1 VKSIKD
7 VFTASSETSCVNS
20 DTEQSRPAVIFRRH
34 GLNSVTGDQPGFTL
48 LELLV
53 AITVFTFIAAAAY
66 TGLRSV
72 LFNQAAIEVE
82 SKRFAEIQM
91 AFYILAQDI
100 QQAAPRPVKDEYG
113 DSQPALKSDDL
124 DDNILQL
131 TRTGWDNPLGQ
142 QRTTLQRLAYRL
154 ENGQLIR
161 LYWDTLDRSGIS
173 EPRQI
178 ILLEGVQSVAVRF
191 LDTENTWQTQWPL
204 PENPGGD
211 IPATSL
217 QQQTLP
223 RAVEWQ
229 VSLEDW
235 GDISRLFLLVNA

>member
-1 VKSIKD
+1 MKLMGLQPFYDAK
-7 VFTASSETSCVNS
+7 TYQQRTCMARSSNLK
-20 DTEQSRPAVIFRRH
+20 P
-34 GLNSVTGDQPGFTL
+34 VTTKQQGFTL

-53 AITVFTFIAAAAY
+53 AIAVFTFIAAAAY

-82 SKRFAEIQM
+82 SERLAEIQM

-113 DSQPALKSDDL
+113 DSQPALQSDDL
-124 DDNILQL
+124 DDHILQL

-142 QRTTLQRLAYRL
+142 KRTNLQRLAYRL
-154 ENGQLIR
+154 EEGRLIR

-173 EPRQI
+173 EPRQTT
-178 ILLEGVQSVAVRF
+178 LLEGVQSIVVRF
-191 LDTENTWQTQWPL
+191 LDTENRWQTQWPL
-204 PENPGGD
+204 PESPGGD
-211 IPATSL
+211 ISATSP
-217 QQQTLP
+217 QQVLLP

-235 GDISRLFLLVNA
+235 GDITRLFLLLNA